1 MKIHNPL
8 PESLGITCSKS
19 ASILEHF
26 VKSKYASDQK
36 LIPTKVLKQAYGIAI
51 ITVVKAGFVWSGRA
65 GTGLVVAKLDDGNWS
80 APSAIAIGGM
90 GVY

>member
-8 PESLGITCSKS
+8 PESLGITCTKS

-26 VKSKYASDQK
+26 VRGKLQVDTK
-36 LIPTKVLKQAYGIAI
+36 LIPTAVLKQAYGIAI

-65 GTGLVVAKLDDGNWS
+65 GTGLVVAKLDDCSWS
-80 APSAIAIGGM
+80 APSAIAVGGM
-90 GVY
+90 GV